1 MMQKRVKN
9 SLGSAQRKFDRDV
22 PFLKPSANLR
32 NNSAAAEGSLTVPQP
47 RGAALGQNCAKSADG
62 LLAEITEVLGNGL
75 ETRTEPFPET
85 HKEFGAVLEELRA
98 LAPEDV
104 TGRLVI
110 AGFVDHPYGPDQ
122 QRCQECMYYLVHRK
136 WCDIPEIS
144 LPAEPDW
151 WCRLWR
157 I

>member
-1 MMQKRVKN
+1 MTQRQAKSSLASAPLSSRATVQSQPLVKVA
-9 SLGSAQRKFDRDV
+9 SSGWR
-22 PFLKPSANLR
+22 PSE
-32 NNSAAAEGSLTVPQP
+32 SHETAEGKAVGEI
-47 RGAALGQNCAKSADG
+47 RGKDTDA
-62 LLAEITEVLGNGL
+62 LLAEISRMLEDGL
-75 ETRTEPFPET
+75 VTQTEPFPET
-85 HKEFGAVLEELRA
+85 QKEFAAILDELRE
-98 LAPEDV
+98 LAPDDI

-110 AGFVDHPYGPDQ
+110 SGYVNHPYGPDQ

>member
-1 MMQKRVKN
+1 MTLRQEKSSPASAPLSPGGLANETQPFLRVASTDWRPPGVDN
-9 SLGSAQRKFDRDV
+9 TAERDV
-22 PFLKPSANLR
+22 VGDN
-32 NNSAAAEGSLTVPQP
+32 
-47 RGAALGQNCAKSADG
+47 RGKDTDALLADIARMLEDG
-62 LLAEITEVLGNGL
+62 LVTK
-75 ETRTEPFPET
+75 TEPFPET
-85 HKEFGAVLEELRA
+85 QKEFGEILDELRQ
-98 LAPEDV
+98 LAPDDIK
-104 TGRLVI
+104 GRLVI
-110 AGFVDHPYGPDQ
+110 SGYVNRPFGPDK

>member
-1 MMQKRVKN
+1 MGDIPGK
-9 SLGSAQRKFDRDV
+9 D
-22 PFLKPSANLR
+22 
-32 NNSAAAEGSLTVPQP
+32 T
-47 RGAALGQNCAKSADG
+47 GA
-62 LLAEITEVLGNGL
+62 LLAEISKMLEDGL
-75 ETRTEPFPET
+75 VTQTEPFPET
-85 HKEFGAVLEELRA
+85 QKEFAAVLDELRQ
-98 LAPEDV
+98 LAPDDV
-104 TGRLVI
+104 KGRLVI
-110 AGFVDHPYGPDQ
+110 SGYVNHPVGPDK